1 MADSYRLTVLKR
13 LTSLLEG
20 TAVTPFAGLTLPS
33 TLAGV
38 VYRGRGRFGDD
49 SPETMLSIL
58 EAPRAGGGVYTFD
71 DEGRK
76 ETWTLLIQG
85 WCPEDRA
92 NPSDPIY
99 GLLDDVER
107 RLDRVNRRSGNT
119 GEPKYPED
127 FMLGAGLNG
136 DKWLISKF
144 QVNPGTV
151 RPPTENI
158 SSKCWFYIAVQVDL
172 ARIAP

>member
-20 TAVTPFAGLTLPS
+20 TAVTPYTGLTLPS
-33 TLAGV
+33 TLSGLV
-38 VYRGRGRFGDD
+38 FRGRGRFGDD

-58 EAPRAGGGVYTFD
+58 EAPRAGGGVYTAD
-71 DEGRK
+71 NEGRK
-76 ETWTLLIQG
+76 ETWTLLVQG
-85 WCPEDRA
+85 WCPEDRD

-99 GLLDDVER
+99 SLLDDVER
-107 RLDRVNRRSGNT
+107 QLDRVNRASRNT
-119 GEPKYPED
+119 GYPTYPEHYL
-127 FMLGAGLNG
+127 LGAGLG
-136 DKWLISKF
+136 DDKYLITDF

-158 SSKCWFYIAVQVDL
+158 SSKCWFYIAIQVGL